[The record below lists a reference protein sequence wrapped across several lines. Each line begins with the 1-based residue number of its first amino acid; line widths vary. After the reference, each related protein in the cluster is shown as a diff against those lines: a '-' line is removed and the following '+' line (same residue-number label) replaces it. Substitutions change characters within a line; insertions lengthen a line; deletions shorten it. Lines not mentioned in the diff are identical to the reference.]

1 MFKNY
6 VHYHDRHHHRHGE
19 HLLLSDYCLS
29 GTVLEHIIHTNL
41 RMWVLLLALYKQG
54 S

>member
-1 MFKNY
+1 MFKSY
-6 VHYHDRHHHRHGE
+6 VHYHDHDHDHHGE
-19 HLLLSDYCLS
+19 HLLSDCCLS

-41 RMWVLLLALYKQG
+41 RMWVLLSAFYKQG